1 MSRDGIYMKTDVLD
15 YYIDE
20 LTPEEFK
27 IYFKVRSKADGL
39 GNWIARATF
48 DPISES
54 YVTPL
59 YKQMRGIFT
68 DTQTKTAISTLIKR
82 GILNVDFLK
91 DGNETYVLHS
101 LLDTSKT
108 NKEIVLSRSEIDFYK
123 IHGWW
128 QQVQVKDGIFYV
140 STESIG
146 TKVSN
151 LLQNEKQL
159 NGGNYRVKDI
169 RSKEESYAADLLGA
183 SPVNKAIEHE
193 TPEVPK
199 EVSYGITARLS
210 QYSSQKNKE
219 AFANEVLSKY
229 PELATNDSFLN
240 ELTDKTTNEA
250 YKVLKKWTKKTIE
263 HKEVTHDETDKVPMD
278 VADYSFLSGFSDD
291 YMKATRMG
299 KDTEE
304 MFNELDRTLNKY
316 GISGYQSDIV
326 TGSVN
331 LNMIAYVKK

>member
-27 IYFKVRSKADGL
+27 IYFKIRSKADGL
-39 GNWIARATF
+39 GNWIARAAF

-59 YKQMRGIFT
+59 YKQLRGIFT

-108 NKEIVLSRSEIDFYK
+108 NKEIVLSRSEIDYYK

-128 QQVQVKDGIFYV
+128 QQVQVKDGVFYV

-146 TKVSN
+146 TKVAN

-169 RSKEESYAADLLGA
+169 RTKEENYATDLLGA
-183 SPVNKAIEHE
+183 PPANKAIEHE

-210 QYSSQKNKE
+210 QYSS
-219 AFANEVLSKY
+219 
-229 PELATNDSFLN
+229 
-240 ELTDKTTNEA
+240 
-250 YKVLKKWTKKTIE
+250 
-263 HKEVTHDETDKVPMD
+263 
-278 VADYSFLSGFSDD
+278 
-291 YMKATRMG
+291 
-299 KDTEE
+299 
-304 MFNELDRTLNKY
+304 
-316 GISGYQSDIV
+316 
-326 TGSVN
+326 
-331 LNMIAYVKK
+331 